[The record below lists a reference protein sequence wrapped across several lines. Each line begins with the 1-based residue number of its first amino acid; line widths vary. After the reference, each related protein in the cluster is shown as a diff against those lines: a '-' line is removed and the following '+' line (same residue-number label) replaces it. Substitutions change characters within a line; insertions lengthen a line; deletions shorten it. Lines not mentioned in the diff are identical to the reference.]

1 MIEVYDA
8 LVLKEPWLE
17 LILLELKTLETR
29 TKLMRKKSGDVVLCS
44 SKGIDFLAWADPKVG
59 GLLDAAA
66 KHRAL
71 AGRGKT
77 RALAS
82 MSGFRPGVPG
92 VEDERA
98 RIGIMLPS
106 GEVRFVSE
114 VKSPRRLVEYP
125 TMRLQEREGEEPRIV
140 PGGSQGFFRV
150 PASMVRLA
158 A

>member
-8 LVLKEPWLE
+8 LALKEPWLE

-29 TKLMRKKSGDVVLCS
+29 TKLMRKKSGEVVLCS
-44 SKGIDFLAWADPKVG
+44 SKEIDFIAWTNPAVG
-59 GLLDAAA
+59 GLLDEAA
-66 KHRAL
+66 KMRAL
-71 AGRGKT
+71 NGRGKT
-77 RALAS
+77 RALVS

-98 RIGIMLPS
+98 RIAIRLPDGS
-106 GEVRFVSE
+106 IRFVSE
-114 VKSPRRLVEYP
+114 VTQPRRLVEEP
-125 TMRLQEREGEEPRIV
+125 TMRVQERNGEEHV
-140 PGGSQGFFRV
+140 VSGASQGFFRI

>member
-8 LVLKEPWLE
+8 LALKEPWLE

-29 TKLMRKKSGDVVLCS
+29 TKLMRKKSGAVVLCS
-44 SKGIDFLAWADPKVG
+44 SKEVDVDAWTNPKVG

-66 KHRAL
+66 KARAL
-71 AGRGKT
+71 AGVGKT
-77 RALAS
+77 RALVD

-98 RIGIMLPS
+98 RIGILLPDGS
-106 GEVRFVSE
+106 VRFVSE
-114 VKSPRRLVEYP
+114 VANPRRLVEYP
-125 TMRLQEREGEEPRIV
+125 TMRIQEREGEESRVV
-140 PGGSQGFFRV
+140 PGASQGFFRM